1 MRYALVTKEELIALP
16 HNGNQW
22 YVPNL
27 LPESG
32 TTIVYGVPGEG
43 KSTIC
48 MEWALALQNGIP
60 FAGSD
65 HFAGEYVGNPINTA
79 WLSFE
84 DDWSWEVRSRLVQ
97 HGDDLEWPL
106 FIAEP
111 TGGTWTDALSLILGN
126 GSNPDSTIG
135 REVKNHWDDL
145 CSQLQESGVRVL
157 FIDTISELLDSDA
170 SPRLVQETFRHFG
183 DMRRKYGVTTVLIGH
198 ASSHKGPNGKKKDEL
213 LGATA
218 WVAKARHTVLVDG
231 NTKATWARV
240 MKSNRGPTGYN
251 VTMKKVDGGPVHVVD
266 VNTANE
272 YVERAARKRQDR
284 DWIQLR
290 TYAQQAWEAG
300 SGAWANQTS
309 LGQAVGMSKSVG
321 FRMCKAG
328 FFREGPN
335 GGWEPVLE
343 LINGTQSKS
352 DAA

>member
-1 MRYALVTKEELIALP
+1 MRYALVTKDELLSLP
-16 HNGNQW
+16 NNGNQW

-48 MEWALALQNGIP
+48 MEWALALQNGLP
-60 FAGSD
+60 FAGSE

-97 HGDDLEWPL
+97 HDADVEWPL
-106 FIAEP
+106 FVAEP
-111 TGGTWTDALSLILGN
+111 TGGTWTDALSLILVN
-126 GSNPDSTIG
+126 GSNPDSVIG

-145 CSQLQESGVRVL
+145 CSQLQEAAVKVL

-170 SPRLVQETFRHFG
+170 NPRLVQETFRHFG

-198 ASSHKGPNGKKKDEL
+198 ASSHKSPNGKKKDEL

-231 NTKATWARV
+231 NTKATWAKV

-251 VTMKKVDGGPVHVVD
+251 VTMMKVDGGPVRVLD
-266 VNTANE
+266 VTTANE
-272 YVERAARKRQDR
+272 YVERATKKRQNR
-284 DWIQLR
+284 DWQQLR
-290 TYAQQAWEAG
+290 AYAQKARAAGPEAWR
-300 SGAWANQTS
+300 NQTT
-309 LGQAVGMSKSVG
+309 LGQAAGMSRSVG
-321 FRMCKAG
+321 VRMCNAG
-328 FFREGPN
+328 LFRRRDN
-335 GGWEPVLE
+335 GGWEPVPD
-343 LINGTQSKS
+343 LIDGKGTKS